1 MLKYRFKAFYRKGRR
16 GRKGMAVSG
25 LHLSVSEP
33 CLSSVKLCVLC
44 GSILLGLNGCTQQ
57 MPEAGEVR
65 VALAQKVI
73 TLDPRFSTD
82 AASHRVQELVHR
94 GLVHLNENF
103 EAEPDAAESWQQ
115 PDALTWRFHL
125 RGNLLFHNGEAVRA
139 ADVVA
144 TLQSIL
150 DEHTASPLRAGFSAI
165 DHVTAEGERDV
176 VLHLNRPDASLLTR
190 LSIGIL
196 PASVAAKGNQSRQI
210 IGCGAFKVS
219 GWDERGLTLQR
230 VADVDSE
237 HIRQLRFIVVK
248 DPVTRCLK
256 LARGEV
262 DFTENDLPPHL
273 LGYLAKQKQLSIAT
287 RASTTF
293 AYIGL
298 NLQDAVLKDVRVRRA
313 LALGVDRESLKKAL
327 FADLP
332 VIGET
337 VLTPSHWAAAEIP
350 PTPFDMQQAEALLDA
365 VGLKP
370 DASGVR
376 FTLNYRTSTDPARL
390 RLASAIADMWRQIG
404 VDVKVESL
412 EWGGFYARIKQGD
425 FQVFSLAWV
434 GIVDPDIYRWILH
447 SEMWPPKG
455 ANRGRYANADVDGW
469 LDAAA
474 ESPSRAEQKRL
485 YTLVQQQMA
494 EDQVYIPL
502 WYEPV
507 IAVSGP
513 RLTGFT
519 PAPDGSLLG
528 LLEARLIE
536 QRPAL

>member
-1 MLKYRFKAFYRKGRR
+1 MLAA
-16 GRKGMAVSG
+16 M
-25 LHLSVSEP
+25 
-33 CLSSVKLCVLC
+33 KLCMGRLLLLALLVLPA
-44 GSILLGLNGCTQQ
+44 LTACTQQ
-57 MPEAGEVR
+57 APDKGEVR
-65 VALAQKVI
+65 IAMAQQVM

-94 GLVHLNENF
+94 GLVHLNEAF
-103 EAEPDAAESWQQ
+103 EAEPDAAESWTQ

-125 RGNLLFHNGEAVRA
+125 RDGLRFHNGEPVRA

-144 TLQSIL
+144 TFESIL

-165 DHVTAEGERDV
+165 DHLTAEGERDV
-176 VLHLNRPDASLLTR
+176 VVHLSRPDASLLTR
-190 LSIGIL
+190 LSMGIL
-196 PASVAAKGNQSRQI
+196 PASVAAMGNQSQDI
-210 IGCGAFKVS
+210 IGCGAFRVAGRS
-219 GWDERGLTLQR
+219 GRGLLLER
-230 VADVDSE
+230 MDSDVAGAVRE
-237 HIRQLRFIVVK
+237 IRFVVVK

-273 LGYLAKQKQLSIAT
+273 LGYLNKQKQLSIAT
-287 RASTTF
+287 RPSTTF
-293 AYIGL
+293 SYIGL
-298 NLQDAVLKDVRVRRA
+298 NLQDAVLKDVRVRHA
-313 LALGVDRESLKKAL
+313 LALAVDRNRLKKAL

-332 VIGET
+332 VPGET
-337 VLTPSHWAAAEIP
+337 VLTPTHWAAADIP
-350 PTPFDMQQAEALLDA
+350 VTPFDPVQAAALLDA
-365 VGLKP
+365 AGFKP
-370 DASGVR
+370 DAKGIR

-404 VDVKVESL
+404 IDVHVESL

-447 SEMWPPKG
+447 SDMWPPKG
-455 ANRGRYANADVDGW
+455 ANRGRYSNPDVDGW
-469 LDAAA
+469 LEIAAI
-474 ESPSRAEQKRL
+474 SPSREEQKRL
-485 YTLVQQQMA
+485 YGMVQEQMT

-513 RLTGFT
+513 RLKGFT

-528 LLEARLIE
+528 LL
-536 QRPAL
+536 QSQVSD